1 MTEIVEPHDL
11 MSEAQNEGALRQALL
26 SAGNIRPLRKLI
38 HRAKNEIVK
47 LQERRRAQCKE
58 EGKEF
63 VVMYVEEDTSQNTS
77 KMITVRDVVN
87 PYAVMDDI
95 SYRIAK
101 STQSDIKAQIIKNL
115 ESSSEMFGDA
125 TEFLSEP
132 EMATAINVGGQG
144 ESKD

>member
-1 MTEIVEPHDL
+1 
-11 MSEAQNEGALRQALL
+11 
-26 SAGNIRPLRKLI
+26 
-38 HRAKNEIVK
+38 
-47 LQERRRAQCKE
+47 
-58 EGKEF
+58 
-63 VVMYVEEDTSQNTS
+63 
-77 KMITVRDVVN
+77 
-87 PYAVMDDI
+87 MDDI

-132 EMATAINVGGQG
+132 EMATAISVGGQG